1 MSAFPRT
8 MSGASMQT
16 HQAEAGGADARPMAP
31 QPVTP
36 ADAKPVQDTCEAAEG
51 LSNAEL
57 AEATLRATMACVR
70 AVVDGISRIASAV
83 AKDDAEAGMD
93 GACRLTEE
101 PDGIGKLMMAAGAT
115 NLVTIEGFRQLS
127 HLRAEEAAVPGTQT
141 VYPPGQGPYAES
153 SGTNSVD
160 RERPYPSLETREA
173 IRRAIKEDE
182 ERNT

>member
-1 MSAFPRT
+1 
-8 MSGASMQT
+8 MQT
-16 HQAEAGGADARPMAP
+16 HQAEAGGAEARPMAP

-36 ADAKPVQDTCEAAEG
+36 AETKPVQEACEAAEG
-51 LSNAEL
+51 CSNAEL

-70 AVVDGISRIASAV
+70 AVVDGIGRIASAV
-83 AKDDAEAGMD
+83 PKDEAGTD

-101 PDGIGKLMMAAGAT
+101 PDGIAKLMMAAGAT
-115 NLVTIEGFRQLS
+115 NIVTIEGFRQLS
-127 HLRAEEAAVPGTQT
+127 HLRAEEAAAVPGTQT
-141 VYPPGQGPYAES
+141 IYPPGQGPYAES

-182 ERNT
+182 ERST